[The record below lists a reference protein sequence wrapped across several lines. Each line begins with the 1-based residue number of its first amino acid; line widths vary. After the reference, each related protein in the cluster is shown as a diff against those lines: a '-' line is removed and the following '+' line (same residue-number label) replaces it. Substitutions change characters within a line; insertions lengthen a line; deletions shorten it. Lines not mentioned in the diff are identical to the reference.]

1 MEHCNL
7 DLFLPEGPLREPYIK
22 TRDLMREYN
31 TSIAYMD
38 FAAKEKILRQ
48 VLGGFGKNVRIE
60 APFFCDFGE
69 NIFLGDNVFI
79 NFNCTFLDG
88 SKITIGGGTLLA
100 PNCQLH
106 TAHHPIMPNERI
118 VKENGECV
126 RVGCESD
133 PIAVGENCW
142 IGGGTII
149 TPGVT
154 IGDNVVVG
162 AGSIV
167 TRDIPSNVVAAG
179 APCRVLRSL

>member
-1 MEHCNL
+1 M
-7 DLFLPEGPLREPYIK
+7 
-22 TRDLMREYN
+22 
-31 TSIAYMD
+31 
-38 FAAKEKILRQ
+38 
-48 VLGGFGKNVRIE
+48 
-60 APFFCDFGE
+60 
-69 NIFLGDNVFI
+69 FI

-88 SKITIGGGTLLA
+88 SKIAIGGGTLLA
-100 PNCQLH
+100 PNCQLY

-118 VKENGECV
+118 VTENGECV
-126 RVGCESD
+126 KVGCESD